1 MKLRISFFN
10 IHVLRK
16 NLTRFAPVWI
26 LFSIGEI
33 MGLLSLGPGT
43 KETFWLVDNLQRIMG
58 PVAIFHAAYALV
70 VAACLFGDL
79 FNSRMCN
86 GLHAMPMRRE
96 GWLLTNLV
104 SGMVFALIPAV
115 VGGVFGAVIL
125 QEYWWVA
132 FMWQLTSL
140 LEFTF
145 FFGIAVFSAMCT
157 GRRIGMI
164 AVYAMINGFSLLT
177 LWVTTLVYQPLLP
190 GVMISNDWFV
200 LFCPLFSFFS
210 DRYFNLNI
218 SYSEVMHKV
227 VFEGLIPEDWYYLL
241 VCAGVGILLIV
252 LAWRLY
258 GRRHLETAGDF
269 VSFRPVGMA
278 FLIAYTFA
286 AGALTYDF
294 MGLFWGREVGY
305 GFLAVGIVLGWFT
318 GWMLLERTVKIFHK
332 KVLVGFAAFAVFFA
346 ASIGLTVLDP
356 LGIAAYIPDS
366 EKVENVSMYF
376 TADQAIYE
384 REYHDWGGWYITDP
398 EEMARVQ
405 QLHKQMYA
413 SQTEHTGETIAVYVR
428 YEMKNGSHIRRNYNM
443 PAESQ
448 IAQELKPF
456 FSDVRAALS
465 TDDWDRVRDT
475 VEYVQ
480 IYFYYANDILDI
492 NDRAQMQGLLDAIQ
506 ADAQAGTLAQHD
518 FYHRYQEQV
527 ASIDVTW
534 NMVYAYRDNGE
545 ISGTVTDHVRIFED
559 CVNTVAYLNSLK
571 SELNKN

>member
-177 LWVTTLVYQPLLP
+177 LWVT
-190 GVMISNDWFV
+190 
-200 LFCPLFSFFS
+200 
-210 DRYFNLNI
+210 
-218 SYSEVMHKV
+218 
-227 VFEGLIPEDWYYLL
+227 
-241 VCAGVGILLIV
+241 
-252 LAWRLY
+252 
-258 GRRHLETAGDF
+258 
-269 VSFRPVGMA
+269 
-278 FLIAYTFA
+278 
-286 AGALTYDF
+286 
-294 MGLFWGREVGY
+294 
-305 GFLAVGIVLGWFT
+305 
-318 GWMLLERTVKIFHK
+318 
-332 KVLVGFAAFAVFFA
+332 
-346 ASIGLTVLDP
+346 
-356 LGIAAYIPDS
+356 
-366 EKVENVSMYF
+366 
-376 TADQAIYE
+376 
-384 REYHDWGGWYITDP
+384 
-398 EEMARVQ
+398 
-405 QLHKQMYA
+405 
-413 SQTEHTGETIAVYVR
+413 
-428 YEMKNGSHIRRNYNM
+428 
-443 PAESQ
+443 
-448 IAQELKPF
+448 
-456 FSDVRAALS
+456 
-465 TDDWDRVRDT
+465 
-475 VEYVQ
+475 
-480 IYFYYANDILDI
+480 
-492 NDRAQMQGLLDAIQ
+492 
-506 ADAQAGTLAQHD
+506 
-518 FYHRYQEQV
+518 
-527 ASIDVTW
+527 
-534 NMVYAYRDNGE
+534 
-545 ISGTVTDHVRIFED
+545 
-559 CVNTVAYLNSLK
+559 K
-571 SELNKN
+571 SSA